1 MPQLDISVYP
11 SQLFWLGLSFVVL
24 YGFMRWMVTPRVSR
38 ILHKRNSMLEKKLED
53 IDVFRKE
60 IEQLENQVSHLKE
73 TAYKRNQELLTE
85 AQKKYAQLLE
95 KEEALL
101 EKKTSERLEDFEGTL
116 QKKIQNMEA
125 ELSKSSSE
133 IKDLILEKI
142 LGTSQ
147 KDKN

>member
-11 SQLFWLGLSFVVL
+11 SQLFWLGLSFMVL

-38 ILHKRNSMLEKKLED
+38 ILYKRTSMLEKKLED

-60 IEQLENQVSHLKE
+60 IEHLENQVTHLRE
-73 TAYKRNQELLTE
+73 IAYKRNQELLTE

-101 EKKTSERLEDFEGTL
+101 AKKTSERLEDFELTL
-116 QKKIQNMEA
+116 QKKIRNIEA
-125 ELSKSSSE
+125 ELSESSSE